1 MRKFYSIIIPVKN
14 QELKIN
20 NNINRLLN
28 KVKKTNFILDWEII
42 LIDDCS
48 TDKTFLKILEIQK
61 NNKKIKIFKNKVN
74 RGKGYS
80 IKKGVSLVNKN
91 SNKIVL
97 IDSDI
102 PYYNSLG
109 IFLKKLH
116 INNLVIINRKHKKSR
131 LKIKEKNFYIYYRI
145 FIGHIL
151 NLIFRFLGLTKLKDT
166 QAGLKG
172 FDINFK
178 DVLKKVRTNGFLY
191 DLEFLMVLEKKK
203 INPILIP
210 CTYTISKKS
219 SIGFNLKVY
228 LKILFD
234 LFKIIIN
241 FISKNY

>member
-14 QELKIN
+14 QQFKIN
-20 NNINRLLN
+20 NNINRLLTRIKN
-28 KVKKTNFILDWEII
+28 TNFILDWEII

-48 TDKTFLKILEIQK
+48 TDTTYLKILELKK
-61 NNKKIKIFKNKVN
+61 NNKKIKIFRNRVNK
-74 RGKGYS
+74 GKGFS
-80 IKKGVSLVNKN
+80 IKKGVSLVSKKT
-91 SNKIVL
+91 SKIVL

-102 PYYNSLG
+102 PYYDSLG
-109 IFLKKLH
+109 FFLKKLH
-116 INNLVIINRKHKKSR
+116 TNNLVIINRKDKKSR
-131 LKIKEKNFYIYYRI
+131 LQINEKKFYIYYRI

-151 NLIFRFLGLTKLKDT
+151 NLIFRILGLTKLKDT

-178 DVLKKVRTNGFLY
+178 DAFKKVKTNGFLY
-191 DLEFLMVLEKKK
+191 DLEFLMILEKKK
-203 INPILIP
+203 ITPILIP

-219 SIGFNLKVY
+219 TIGFNLKVY
-228 LKILFD
+228 LKILLD